1 MNPVPITFS
10 WLGDGMQPLPRFAK
24 VCDRQFVV
32 GETYTM
38 VVQEARSQASHS
50 HYFATIHDAWLNLP
64 EDHAT
69 HFPTEEHL
77 RKFALIK
84 AGYTD
89 KKSITCASKA
99 EAQRIAAFITPMDLF
114 SIVIVSEC
122 LVTVYTAQSQS
133 LKAMGKRVFQE
144 SKDKTLEIISLM
156 IGTTPAELASN
167 AEKVA

>member
-1 MNPVPITFS
+1 MNPVPVTFT
-10 WLGDGMQPLPRFAK
+10 WMGDGMQPLPRFAK

-38 VVQEARSQASHS
+38 IVHEARSTLSHN
-50 HYFATIHDAWLNLP
+50 HYFATVKEAWLNLP
-64 EDHAT
+64 EDQAP

-89 KKSITCASKA
+89 KRSIACASKA
-99 EAQRIAAFITPMDLF
+99 EAQRIAAFITPMDPF

-144 SKDKTLEIISLM
+144 SKDKVLEILSLM
-156 IGTTPAELASN
+156 IGTTPADLSAN